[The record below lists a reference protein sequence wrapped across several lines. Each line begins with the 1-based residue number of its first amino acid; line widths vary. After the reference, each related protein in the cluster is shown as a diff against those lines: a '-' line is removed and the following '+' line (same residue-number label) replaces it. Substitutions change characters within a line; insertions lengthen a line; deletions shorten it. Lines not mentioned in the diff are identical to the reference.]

1 VALAAPERP
10 APRRAAAR
18 WWVPP
23 GLRGYRRSWL
33 TGDVVAGLTLAAVA
47 IPECMGYTRIV
58 ATPAVT
64 GLYTLLLPIAGFAL
78 LGSSRH
84 LVVGADSA
92 TAAILFAG
100 LTGLAQPN
108 SSTWLELASAGALLT
123 AVLLVVARV
132 VRLGFLA
139 DFLSRTVLVGFLS
152 GVGVTLLVRELP
164 DMLGLAVGPGDSA
177 PRLVA
182 TARELPA
189 VHLPTLAVA
198 AGVLLVILLSER
210 LDRRVPGALLA
221 IALAIAAAWALQLD
235 RYGVALVGSVPPG
248 LPALEVP
255 RVPLGDLAQLGATAL
270 SMFLVILAQSSATAR
285 SFAEQ
290 FDEPLDENRD
300 LVALGAA
307 NALAGLSG
315 TFVVN
320 GSPTKTAVVAGAG
333 GRTPLAQ
340 LVTAGA
346 TLAVLLVGTEAI
358 AHLPEAA
365 LAALV
370 FLIGAK
376 LIDVGSLRQMYRLTR
391 GAFAVAVGTL
401 LGVVFLGVERGIL
414 LAIALSV
421 LDHLRR
427 EYHPTDVVLTR
438 ADGHWKARPADPG
451 AETAPGLIVYRFA
464 APLFFANA
472 DYFAARV
479 QALVVGAPHP
489 VSWLVLDLVSL
500 GDVDYTG
507 GLRLAATVARLQRAG
522 ITVALAEADALGNE
536 LERYGIAAQV
546 GAGRIFPTVS
556 AAADAFDAGTG
567 GAPHVEPVAPA
578 A

>member
-1 VALAAPERP
+1 
-10 APRRAAAR
+10 
-18 WWVPP
+18 
-23 GLRGYRRSWL
+23 
-33 TGDVVAGLTLAAVA
+33 
-47 IPECMGYTRIV
+47 
-58 ATPAVT
+58 
-64 GLYTLLLPIAGFAL
+64 
-78 LGSSRH
+78 
-84 LVVGADSA
+84 
-92 TAAILFAG
+92 
-100 LTGLAQPN
+100 
-108 SSTWLELASAGALLT
+108 
-123 AVLLVVARV
+123 
-132 VRLGFLA
+132 
-139 DFLSRTVLVGFLS
+139 
-152 GVGVTLLVRELP
+152 
-164 DMLGLAVGPGDSA
+164 
-177 PRLVA
+177 
-182 TARELPA
+182 
-189 VHLPTLAVA
+189 
-198 AGVLLVILLSER
+198 VILLSER

-221 IALAIAAAWALQLD
+221 VALAIAAAWALQLD

-346 TLAVLLVGTEAI
+346 TLTVLLVGTEAI

-391 GAFAVAVGTL
+391 GASAVAVGTL
-401 LGVVFLGVERGIL
+401 LGVVVLGVERGIL

-421 LDHLRR
+421 LEPDRAQEAGESRR
-427 EYHPTDVVLTR
+427 GPRESTICGASTTR
-438 ADGHWKARPADPG
+438 R
-451 AETAPGLIVYRFA
+451 T
-464 APLFFANA
+464 
-472 DYFAARV
+472 
-479 QALVVGAPHP
+479 
-489 VSWLVLDLVSL
+489 SS
-500 GDVDYTG
+500 
-507 GLRLAATVARLQRAG
+507 
-522 ITVALAEADALGNE
+522 
-536 LERYGIAAQV
+536 
-546 GAGRIFPTVS
+546 
-556 AAADAFDAGTG
+556 
-567 GAPHVEPVAPA
+567 
-578 A
+578 